1 MTVPPAAAPDMEIAK
16 NKPASLRV
24 LHTMAGAPHGG
35 AELYFVRLCLA
46 LQRTGLTQIVV
57 TRPEPER
64 MAQLEAG
71 GLAVI
76 RAPFGGIFDFRTK
89 RTLSRIIESFRPNI
103 VMSYMTRATRY
114 IPRGNFVHIARLG
127 GYYDLGHYRQ
137 CDHLVG
143 NTPDLVEYFLRHGW
157 ARDRVHYIPNFVD
170 AHTCPA
176 AERGRYATPDLAPLV
191 LALGR
196 FHRNKAFDVLLDA
209 IARLPGAYLWL
220 AGDGP
225 ERAALEALAIRLG
238 VAERVRFLGW
248 QNDPAPFF
256 AAADAVAVPARH
268 EPLGNVVL
276 EAWAQGI
283 PVVAAASHGPRFLI
297 EDGENG
303 LIVPLEDP
311 QALAAALQRVVADKE
326 LSDRL
331 VQQGRSKL
339 AAQFSETAVVGKYL
353 SLFERV
359 AA

>member
-1 MTVPPAAAPDMEIAK
+1 MTVPPAAAPEIEIAR
-16 NKPASLRV
+16 NKPVRLRV
-24 LHTMAGAPHGG
+24 LHAMAGAPHGG

-46 LQRTGLTQIVV
+46 LQRTGLPQVVV

-64 MAQLEAG
+64 MARLEAG

-76 RAPFGGIFDFRTK
+76 RAPYGGLFDFKTK
-89 RTLSRIIESFRPNI
+89 RTLLRIIESFRPNI

-127 GYYDLGHYRQ
+127 GYYDLRQYRH

-170 AHTCPA
+170 AHTCAPV
-176 AERGRYATPDLAPLV
+176 ERARYATPDSAPLV

-196 FHRNKAFDVLLDA
+196 FHRNKAFDVLLEA
-209 IARLPGAYLWL
+209 IARLPGTYLWI

-225 ERAALEALAIRLG
+225 ERGALEALAFRLG
-238 VAERVRFLGW
+238 VAERVRFVGW
-248 QNDPAPFF
+248 QNDPAPLF
-256 AAADAVAVPARH
+256 AAANAVAVPSRH

-276 EAWAQGI
+276 EAWSQGI
-283 PVVAAASHGPRFLI
+283 PVVAAASQGPRFLI

-311 QALAAALQRVVADKE
+311 EALASALRRV
-326 LSDRL
+326 LSERDLSGRL
-331 VQQGRSKL
+331 AQHGRAKL
-339 AAQFSETAVVGKYL
+339 AAQFSEAAVVAQYL

-359 AA
+359 VA